1 MSGKKMADSGYQ
13 YDVPADRSRVARTS
27 GYKQKPLGPSDEDR
41 LRWQRFLAEL
51 PDRIARIRYDEAPL
65 LCPMCGSTTEPVIE
79 RRQCAGCKRS
89 LPVSAFRR
97 DRRKPAG
104 RAYRC
109 KECRRGTENM
119 ARKRR
124 RITRPFLVFGRR
136 AS

>member
-1 MSGKKMADSGYQ
+1 MAGKPMADSGYQ
-13 YDVPADRSRVARTS
+13 YGIPANRGRVSRGE
-27 GYKQKPLGPSDEDR
+27 GYKQRPLGPSDEDR

-65 LCPMCGSTTEPVIE
+65 LCPTCGSTTAAAIE
-79 RRQCAGCKRS
+79 RRQCAGCNRS
-89 LPVSAFRR
+89 LPVSAFPR

-109 KECRRGTENM
+109 KECRRGTESM
-119 ARKRR
+119 DRKRR